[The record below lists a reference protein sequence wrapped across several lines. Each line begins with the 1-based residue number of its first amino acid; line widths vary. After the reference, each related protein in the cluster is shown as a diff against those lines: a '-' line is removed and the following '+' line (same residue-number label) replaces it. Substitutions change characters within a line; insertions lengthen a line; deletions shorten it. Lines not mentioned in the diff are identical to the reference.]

1 MLSWI
6 VVQWPQ
12 NLIDCVFF
20 SKFQG
25 KKMPSGETNIQGSEL
40 TFYRVSRHH
49 AGVYECVAKN
59 KLGAARTA
67 VSLVVT
73 RKWFLCWLFT

>member
-1 MLSWI
+1 
-6 VVQWPQ
+6 
-12 NLIDCVFF
+12 
-20 SKFQG
+20 
-25 KKMPSGETNIQGSEL
+25 MPSGETTTQGSEL

-73 RKWFLCWLFT
+73 RKWLFILIIYLISLLVNLTEEGKWRRES